1 MISLVESCGS
11 VFKASAQSAR
21 WELRI
26 LPEIFHSST
35 RVFLSTR
42 SIRNMAIPRLFEC
55 FSFQLCANARENP
68 QTMCK
73 ATVIMDNRVPGGG
86 DGAAWQDAL
95 RWGHFDLRR
104 YFTTL
109 IQNFSNRRLP
119 LVNFLG
125 NRNFQFLHA
134 RPQRGAVE
142 PQYCGRSFGA
152 ADDAVGHPNTTL
164 LPLSKPRIILVFLAR
179 LDLYYF
185 QYCFSDY

>member
-1 MISLVESCGS
+1 
-11 VFKASAQSAR
+11 
-21 WELRI
+21 
-26 LPEIFHSST
+26 
-35 RVFLSTR
+35 
-42 SIRNMAIPRLFEC
+42 
-55 FSFQLCANARENP
+55 
-68 QTMCK
+68 
-73 ATVIMDNRVPGGG
+73 MDNRVPGGG

-152 ADDAVGHPNTTL
+152 ADDAVGHPKNVEDVL
-164 LPLSKPRIILVFLAR
+164 ALDFGQGERCLVGR
-179 LDLYYF
+179 RF
-185 QYCFSDY
+185 QFRQSDDMFIAQYIASTQDYRALEDVGQFAHMPGQ